1 MKRCIT
7 LLFLLFA
14 VVVQISAQG
23 KEFPVVLEC
32 EMQSEILGCT
42 KKYCVYLPQGYSNE
56 NRMFPV
62 LYLLHGLTDTH
73 TAWRDKG
80 NVQDIATEI
89 IRSGKAQEMIIVM
102 PDAGTAYDGYFNCD
116 GWRYEDFFFQEF
128 IPHIESTYRVVPDR
142 QHRAIAGLS
151 MGGGGTTWYAI
162 NHGEMFSAA
171 YAMSAL
177 MGLVENTWITR
188 DPDARRRV
196 FMESAVANNN
206 ITAVENATKEQLAEI
221 AKVRWFIDVGDDDFL
236 FDNNM
241 EFIKAMRKK
250 VFRTSCECARAGI
263 HGNIGGRHS
272 TLHCPSSVKVLAN
285 KMLIF
290 YNICSLQ
297 K

>member
-7 LLFLLFA
+7 LFLLFLA
-14 VVVQISAQG
+14 VAVQPYAQNN
-23 KEFPVVLEC
+23 PYPQILEC
-32 EMQSEILGCT
+32 EMQSETLGCT
-42 KKYCVYLPQGYSNE
+42 KKYCVYLPQGYGDEGKS
-56 NRMFPV
+56 FPV

-80 NVQDIATEI
+80 DVQAIATELAVA
-89 IRSGKAQEMIIVM
+89 GKAQEMIIVM
-102 PDAGTAYDGYFNCD
+102 PDAGTTYDGYFNCE

-128 IPHIESTYRVVPDR
+128 IPHIESTFRIVSDR

-162 NHGEMFSAA
+162 NHSEMFSSA

-177 MGLVENTWITR
+177 MGLVNDSWITR

-206 ITAVENATKEQLAEI
+206 ITAVENATQEQCARI
-221 AKVRWFIDVGDDDFL
+221 ASVRWFIDVGDDDFL

-241 EFIKAMRKK
+241 EFIKAMRTRRIPYQLR
-250 VFRTSCECARAGI
+250 VRDGAHVWQYWQDALRIALPFVSEGF
-263 HGNIGGRHS
+263 GD
-272 TLHCPSSVKVLAN
+272 
-285 KMLIF
+285 
-290 YNICSLQ
+290 
-297 K
+297 

>member
-89 IRSGKAQEMIIVM
+89 ILSGKAQEMIIVM

-162 NHGEMFSAA
+162 NHSEMFSAA

-177 MGLVENTWITR
+177 MGIVENTWITR

-206 ITAVENATKEQLAEI
+206 ITAVENATKEQCAEI

-241 EFIKAMRKK
+241 EFIKAMRQKRIPYQLR
-250 VFRTSCECARAGI
+250 VRE
-263 HGNIGGRHS
+263 GGHTWQYWQQALYIALPFVS
-272 TLHCPSSVKVLAN
+272 E
-285 KMLIF
+285 
-290 YNICSLQ
+290 SLG

>member
-7 LLFLLFA
+7 LFFLQL
-14 VVVQISAQG
+14 VVALQPFAQG
-23 KEFPVVLEC
+23 NKYPQLLEC

-42 KKYCVYLPQGYSNE
+42 KKYCIYLPAGYADDANS
-56 NRMFPV
+56 FPV

-80 NVQDIATEI
+80 NVQSIATELI
-89 IRSGKAQEMIIVM
+89 NDGKAREMIIVM
-102 PDAGTAYDGYFNCD
+102 PDAGTTYDGYFNSDC
-116 GWRYEDFFFQEF
+116 WRYEDFFFQEF
-128 IPHIESTYRVVPDR
+128 ISHVESTYRIIPDR

-162 NHGEMFSAA
+162 NHSEMFSSA

-177 MGLVENTWITR
+177 MGLVNDSWITR

-206 ITAVENATKEQLAEI
+206 ITAIENATKEKCAEI

-241 EFIKAMRKK
+241 EFIKAMRTKRIPYQLR
-250 VFRTSCECARAGI
+250 VRE
-263 HGNIGGRHS
+263 GGHTWQYWQQALYIALPFVS
-272 TLHCPSSVKVLAN
+272 ESFGK
-285 KMLIF
+285 
-290 YNICSLQ
+290 
-297 K
+297 

>member
-7 LLFLLFA
+7 LIFLLLA
-14 VVVQISAQG
+14 VVLQPLAQN
-23 KEFPVVLEC
+23 KTYPQLLEC

-42 KKYCVYLPQGYSNE
+42 KKYCIYLPAGYADDAKS
-56 NRMFPV
+56 FPV

-80 NVQDIATEI
+80 NVQSIATELVNDA
-89 IRSGKAQEMIIVM
+89 KAREMIIVM
-102 PDAGTAYDGYFNCD
+102 PDAGTTYDGYFNSDC
-116 GWRYEDFFFQEF
+116 WRYEDFFFQEF
-128 IPHIESTYRVVPDR
+128 IPHVESTYRIIPDR

-162 NHGEMFSAA
+162 NHSEMFSSA

-177 MGLVENTWITR
+177 MGLVNDTWITR

-206 ITAVENATKEQLAEI
+206 ITAIENATKEQCAEI
-221 AKVRWFIDVGDDDFL
+221 TKVRWFIDVGDDDFL

-250 VFRTSCECARAGI
+250 RIPYQLRVRD
-263 HGNIGGRHS
+263 GGHTWQYWQQALCIALPFVS
-272 TLHCPSSVKVLAN
+272 ESFGK
-285 KMLIF
+285 
-290 YNICSLQ
+290 
-297 K
+297 

>member
-7 LLFLLFA
+7 FFLLLFA
-14 VVVQISAQG
+14 VVMQPFAQ
-23 KEFPVVLEC
+23 ESQYPQLLEC
-32 EMQSEILGCT
+32 EMQSEILGCA
-42 KKYCVYLPQGYSNE
+42 KKYCVYLPQGYSDE
-56 NRMFPV
+56 NRAFPV

-80 NVQDIATEI
+80 NVKDIATELI
-89 IRSGKAQEMIIVM
+89 KDGKAQEMIIVM
-102 PDAGTAYDGYFNCD
+102 PDAGTTYDGYFNCE

-128 IPHIESTYRVVPDR
+128 IPHVESAYRIIPDK

-162 NHGEMFSAA
+162 NHSGMFSSA

-177 MGLVENTWITR
+177 MGLVNDSWITR

-206 ITAVENATKEQLAEI
+206 ITAVENATQEQCAKI
-221 AKVRWFIDVGDDDFL
+221 ASVRWFIDVGDDDFL

-241 EFIKAMRKK
+241 QFIKAMRQKRIPYQLR
-250 VFRTSCECARAGI
+250 VRDGAHVWQYWQQA
-263 HGNIGGRHS
+263 
-272 TLHCPSSVKVLAN
+272 LHIALPFVSEG
-285 KMLIF
+285 F
-290 YNICSLQ
+290 DD
-297 K
+297 